1 MSYVLDRPIKC
12 RWLIPVFADII
23 LVVSTHSGI
32 RILRQDNTW
41 PIDRWH
47 NPAVIQYVYEQM
59 DSRRRSFQ
67 TRRLVCLGVVA
78 AAGITGIIVSQSS
91 PVAGLVL
98 FIIAVLSAV
107 NYYQSN
113 LSDYFSNPYG
123 YELEVVG
130 NSLGDITAAEATEYA
145 EIIMTRRE
153 IKQLSKR
160 IHAITRNNFL
170 FLNSRKHHGQK

>member
-1 MSYVLDRPIKC
+1 M
-12 RWLIPVFADII
+12 FADII

-41 PIDRWH
+41 PVDRWH
-47 NPAVIQYVYEQM
+47 NPAAIQYIYEQM
-59 DSRRRSFQ
+59 DSRRHSFQ
-67 TRRLVCLGVVA
+67 TRRLFCLGVVA
-78 AAGITGIIVSQSS
+78 AAGITGILVSQSS
-91 PVAGLVL
+91 PVVGLVI

-113 LSDYFSNPYG
+113 LSDYFSNPYE

-130 NSLGDITAAEATEYA
+130 NSLGDITTAEATEYA

-153 IKQLSKR
+153 IEQLGKR
-160 IHAITRNNFL
+160 VRAVTRNNFL
-170 FLNSRKHHGQK
+170 FLNVRKHHGQK